1 MDKAIRTCKEM
12 LIQRGYN
19 IKNNNEDE
27 IELEG
32 YKTNDPND
40 KIIVFASKSLKFN
53 VKNIQN
59 YINKMHDKKI
69 MHAII
74 IYVEGVTSFTKKA
87 IKQSSDMEFE
97 IFAKEDLQY
106 NITKHR
112 LQSKFKRL
120 SEKDAAEFKKKYGTK
135 IPILKLDDPISRFYN
150 YKKGD
155 IIEITRYDNNICHRM
170 IKV

>member
-1 MDKAIRTCKEM
+1 MERALTICKEM
-12 LIQRGYN
+12 LDQRGYK
-19 IKNNNEDE
+19 ITYDDGIT
-27 IELEG
+27 IEG
-32 YKTNDPND
+32 CNPKCPTD
-40 KIIVFASKSLKFN
+40 KIIVFASKNLKFN

-59 YINKMHDKKI
+59 YINTMNDKKI

-87 IKQSSDMEFE
+87 IKQSNDMEFE
-97 IFAKEDLQY
+97 IFAQEDLQY

-112 LQSKFKRL
+112 LQSKFRKFNDEE
-120 SEKDAAEFKKKYGTK
+120 SEEFKKKFGTK

-150 YKKGD
+150 FKKGD
-155 IIEITRYDNNICHRM
+155 IIEVERKNGNICHRM